1 MKEQLIEKEADVVY
15 VLTLSRKL
23 LENQS
28 PARRAAVRAQ
38 ALLSLGLA
46 RGPHPPQETLP
57 FLERVDRFA
66 ESVLSGNTDVVEEH
80 RMFREFLFL
89 DTFKEQF
96 RQFLKA
102 YDLPVD
108 VCDNENRWHG
118 FLRLYAGIIEDGSLS
133 CEAKN
138 SGLRLV
144 NEVTF
149 SKKSAGQKGQD
160 HAFRAYLDHRAARR
174 WLNGG
179 GC

>member
-1 MKEQLIEKEADVVY
+1 VPPFALKLYCHWALHVD
-15 VLTLSRKL
+15 LT
-23 LENQS
+23 
-28 PARRAAVRAQ
+28 
-38 ALLSLGLA
+38 
-46 RGPHPPQETLP
+46 HPKTTLP

-138 SGLRLV
+138 SGLRLA

-149 SKKSAGQKGQD
+149 SKKSAGQKGRIMPFALTWTIGLLD
-160 HAFRAYLDHRAARR
+160 GGSMEVDVNAAFFPNGEKMLIHGVHLRR
-174 WLNGG
+174 
-179 GC
+179 